1 MPDEGDRRDGMWR
14 KKQVEVERE
23 RKTEG
28 DKIPSLLR
36 ERRGRPL
43 LVTLTPFSFPSRYCS
58 LR

>member
-28 DKIPSLLR
+28 DKIPSLLT
-36 ERRGRPL
+36 ERRERPL

>member
-1 MPDEGDRRDGMWR
+1 MWR

-43 LVTLTPFSFPSRYCS
+43 LVTLAPFLPF
-58 LR
+58 LRETFALP

>member
-1 MPDEGDRRDGMWR
+1 MWR

-36 ERRGRPL
+36 ERRERPL